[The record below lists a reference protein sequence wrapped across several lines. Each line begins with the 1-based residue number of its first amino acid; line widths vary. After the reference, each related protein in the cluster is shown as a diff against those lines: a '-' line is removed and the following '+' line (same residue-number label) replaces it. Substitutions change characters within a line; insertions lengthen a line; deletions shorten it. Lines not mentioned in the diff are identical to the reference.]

1 MGNYR
6 EEWFKHNPSDH
17 GWYTCAR
24 CGQKFRK
31 ADMDVDHIIP
41 QKYGGSDALF
51 NLQGLCK
58 HCNRSKQADLSDTVP
73 DLAKTN
79 AKLVVKSVKFG
90 ATLAVQTVVKK
101 VKPTTKSSAKTATK
115 SSSKPATKSS
125 SKPATK
131 SSSKPATKS
140 SSKPAAK
147 SSSKPATKSSSKPAT
162 KSSSKPAT
170 KSSSK
175 RK

>member
-79 AKLVVKSVKFG
+79 AKRVVKSVKFG
-90 ATLAVQTVVKK
+90 AKLAVQTVIKK
-101 VKPTTKSSAKTATK
+101 VKPAKSSTKTAT
-115 SSSKPATKSS
+115 T
-125 SKPATK
+125 
-131 SSSKPATKS
+131 

-147 SSSKPATKSSSKPAT
+147 SS
-162 KSSSKPAT
+162 
-170 KSSSK
+170 
-175 RK
+175 

>member
-24 CGQKFRK
+24 CGKKFRK

-58 HCNRSKQADLSDTVP
+58 HCNRSKQADVSDTVP
-73 DLAKTN
+73 DLARTN

-90 ATLAVQTVVKK
+90 AKLAVQSVVKK
-101 VKPTTKSSAKTATK
+101 V
-115 SSSKPATKSS
+115 
-125 SKPATK
+125 
-131 SSSKPATKS
+131 
-140 SSKPAAK
+140 KPAAK
-147 SSSKPATKSSSKPAT
+147 SSSKPAKSSTKTATTSSKPATTSSKPATTSIKPATTSNKPAKSSSKPA
-162 KSSSKPAT
+162 KSSTKTAT
-170 KSSSK
+170 TSSK

>member
-79 AKLVVKSVKFG
+79 AKRVVKSVKFG
-90 ATLAVQTVVKK
+90 AKLAVQTVIKK
-101 VKPTTKSSAKTATK
+101 VKPAKSSTKSATT
-115 SSSKPATKSS
+115 ST
-125 SKPATK
+125 
-131 SSSKPATKS
+131 
-140 SSKPAAK
+140 KPAAK
-147 SSSKPATKSSSKPAT
+147 SSAKSATTSSKPASKSST
-162 KSSSKPAT
+162 KSATTSSKSAP
-170 KSSSK
+170 KSSTKTATTSSKSAAKSSTK

>member
-17 GWYTCAR
+17 GWYTCAK
-24 CGQKFRK
+24 CGKKVRK

-41 QKYGGSDALF
+41 QKYGGADALF

-73 DLAKTN
+73 DLAKAN

-101 VKPTTKSSAKTATK
+101 I
-115 SSSKPATKSS
+115 KPATKSS
-125 SKPATK
+125 TKSATTSTKPATK
-131 SSSKPATKS
+131 SSTKSATTSTKPATKS
-140 SSKPAAK
+140 S
-147 SSSKPATKSSSKPAT
+147 TKSAT
-162 KSSSKPAT
+162 TS
-170 KSSSK
+170 
-175 RK
+175 